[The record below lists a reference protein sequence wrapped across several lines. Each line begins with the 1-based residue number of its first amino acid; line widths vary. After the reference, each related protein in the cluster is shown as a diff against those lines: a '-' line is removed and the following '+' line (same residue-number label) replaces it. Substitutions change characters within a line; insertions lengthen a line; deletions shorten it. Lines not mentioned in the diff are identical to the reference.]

1 MTRRWSGTRAAIV
14 NMALR
19 VSPSGPGSVRKS
31 AGVDRRSHNRAIAS
45 SLGRAA
51 GNEAPNDGEDG
62 DEDSDSGKDEYLHL
76 ENAARMVW
84 RRLNPHNV
92 DKQNGNTTMAGAIGA
107 ASDGF
112 LERLQAGRIPAPLS
126 AASLDDAGLNRAA
139 LAGLFESQLTSRAL
153 DLQAR
158 RLGSERRGYYSIGSS
173 GHEGNAALAHVL
185 RIDDMAFLHYRSG
198 AFYLERA
205 RQCPGETP
213 IWNMALSFT
222 ASAED
227 PISGGRHKVIGSKS
241 LFIPPQTSTIASHL
255 PKAMGAAFSIALA
268 RTQKKSDAPLPLDAV
283 VYCSFGDASANHSTA
298 QGAINAAALTAY
310 RGLPLPLIF
319 ACEDNGIGIS
329 VKTPEGWVAANYGA
343 RAGLRYVFGD
353 ARDIVDAVRAGR
365 EAERCARGARK
376 PVFLHLRTVRLMGHA
391 GSDIET
397 GYRDR
402 NEINVEAD
410 QDPLLH
416 SARRMMEVT
425 GVSLTDIE
433 TLYTDITARV
443 RRAMDAACDRPKL
456 TSAPEVIGPL
466 APAKKT
472 AIRRTAK
479 TIDGAPDDSRAKREP
494 QHLSRLI
501 SLALADEM
509 TKDRNIVVF
518 GEDVAK
524 KGGVYGATTRLQ
536 QKFGPARVFDTLLDE
551 QSILGLGIGLAHNGF
566 IPVPEI
572 QFLAYVH
579 NAEDQLR
586 GEAASLS
593 FFSNGQYANPMVVRI
608 AGLAYQKGFGG
619 HFHNDNSVAVFRDI
633 PGIILACPSSGAEA
647 VLMMR
652 EAFRLAREEGRVVV
666 FLEPI
671 ALYGTKDIVEGDGA
685 MTAVYNEIDGA
696 ASLGEPNIIGDGRDL
711 AIVTYGNG
719 TYLSQRAVHR
729 LADAGVSARIID
741 LRWLTPLPIDAVID
755 AIGNRRNVLIV
766 DECRK
771 TGGPAEEI
779 IAQFADHGLSY
790 NLKRIAGEDTFIPLG
805 PAADTVLVSEEG
817 IFNAAMTLL
826 GVTSGKAAE

>member
-1 MTRRWSGTRAAIV
+1 
-14 NMALR
+14 
-19 VSPSGPGSVRKS
+19 
-31 AGVDRRSHNRAIAS
+31 
-45 SLGRAA
+45 
-51 GNEAPNDGEDG
+51 
-62 DEDSDSGKDEYLHL
+62 
-76 ENAARMVW
+76 
-84 RRLNPHNV
+84 
-92 DKQNGNTTMAGAIGA
+92 MAGAIGA

-112 LERLQAGRIPAPLS
+112 LERLKAGRIPAALT
-126 AASLDDAGLNRAA
+126 AARLDDAGLSRTA
-139 LAGLFESQLTSRAL
+139 LTGIVESQLTSRAL

-158 RLGSERRGYYSIGSS
+158 RLGAERRGFYSIGSS

-185 RIDDMAFLHYRSG
+185 RVDDMAFLHYRSG

-205 RQCPGETP
+205 RRTPGETP
-213 IWNMALSFT
+213 IWNMALSFV
-222 ASAED
+222 ASSED
-227 PISGGRHKVIGSKS
+227 PISGGRHKVIGSKPLS
-241 LFIPPQTSTIASHL
+241 IPPQTSTIASHL
-255 PKAMGAAFSIALA
+255 PKAMGAAFSVALA
-268 RTQKKSDAPLPLDAV
+268 RTQKKPDAAIPLDGV

-329 VKTPEGWVAANYGA
+329 VKTPEGWVAANYAA
-343 RAGLRYVFGD
+343 RPGLRYVSGD

-376 PVFLHLRTVRLMGHA
+376 PVFLHMRTVRLMGHA

-402 NEINVEAD
+402 AEINAEAD

-416 SARRMMEVT
+416 SARRLMEET
-425 GVSLTDIE
+425 GASLTDIE
-433 TLYTDITARV
+433 TLYADISARV
-443 RRAMDAACDRPKL
+443 ERAMEAACDRPKL
-456 TSAPEVIGPL
+456 SSAKEVTAPL
-466 APAKKT
+466 APPKQMTVRRSAKMLD
-472 AIRRTAK
+472 R
-479 TIDGAPDDSRAKREP
+479 APDDSRAKREP

-501 SLALADEM
+501 SLALAEEM
-509 TKDRNIVVF
+509 EKDRNIVVF
-518 GEDVAK
+518 GEDVAR

-633 PGIILACPSSGAEA
+633 PGVILACPSSGAEA
-647 VLMMR
+647 VRMMR

-685 MTAVYNEIDGA
+685 MTAVFDDIDGA
-696 ASLGEPNIIGDGRDL
+696 AAFGEPNIIGDGRDL
-711 AIVTYGNG
+711 AIITYGNG
-719 TYLSQRAVHR
+719 TYLSQRAAHR
-729 LADAGVSARIID
+729 LKDAGVSTRIID
-741 LRWLTPLPIDAVID
+741 LRWLTPLPIDAIID
-755 AIGNRRNVLIV
+755 AIGSRRNVLIV

-790 NLKRIAGEDTFIPLG
+790 NLKRISGEDTFIPLG
-805 PAADTVLVSEEG
+805 PAADTVLVSEESICTTVLG
-817 IFNAAMTLL
+817 LL
-826 GVTSGKAAE
+826 GINDKRAAE